1 MRFELKA
8 DGETTV
14 FSFIDNWAQ
23 DAVPGETMLP
33 KEADEIDKHQP
44 GGPGTPWSGVAAG
57 WHGMID
63 ALETYLTGKT
73 LNYSWE
79 DGCKFYADYLTN
91 HFRWQ
96 KLMAPKRESS
106 GEGPNM
112 TRIRPVFRIKSYED
126 GVAHYVDWLGFTID
140 WEWREA
146 PGRPVI
152 MAISRDSVDMHLVEG
167 DEHPPSSW
175 IQVIV
180 EDIQTL
186 ADELNAKRPDS
197 VSISGGWPYVQQIL
211 LKDPFGNLL
220 VFEQPQS
227 PDDKVAAD
235 ERDTR
240 MRNYIRERLDAGHA
254 CPMPE
259 EVVEAVC
266 PPVVFS
272 ATIRAAAVLGE
283 FPEYEQA
290 TREDNP
296 EREEPR

>member
-1 MRFELKA
+1 MIDVKQNIAA
-8 DGETTV
+8 DSSGNSGET
-14 FSFIDNWAQ
+14 S
-23 DAVPGETMLP
+23 
-33 KEADEIDKHQP
+33 
-44 GGPGTPWSGVAAG
+44 
-57 WHGMID
+57 
-63 ALETYLTGKT
+63 
-73 LNYSWE
+73 
-79 DGCKFYADYLTN
+79 
-91 HFRWQ
+91 
-96 KLMAPKRESS
+96 
-106 GEGPNM
+106 NM
-112 TRIRPVFRIKSYED
+112 TRIRPVFGIQSYED
-126 GVAHYVDWLGFTID
+126 AVAHYVDWLGFTID

-152 MAISRDSVDMHLVEG
+152 MEISRDGVDMHLVEG

-186 ADELNAKRPDS
+186 ADELNAKRPDF

-235 ERDTR
+235 ERDGR
-240 MRNYIRERLDAGHA
+240 MRDYIRERLDAGHE

-259 EVVEAVC
+259 EVVDAVC

-296 EREEPR
+296 EREEGR